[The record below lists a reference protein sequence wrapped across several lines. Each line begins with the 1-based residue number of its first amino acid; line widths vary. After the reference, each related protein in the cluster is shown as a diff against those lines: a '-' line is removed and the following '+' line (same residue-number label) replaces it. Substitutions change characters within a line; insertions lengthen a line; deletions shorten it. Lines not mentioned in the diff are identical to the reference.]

1 MSFKDELNRQSK
13 TPEDVIYESA
23 RTCASLDH
31 YNIKRQ
37 LLLMA
42 EGGQYTYVNGKR
54 KIVYYYTK
62 SHVNS
67 YFDQSVSD
75 IAVNKTLF
83 NRGGQHAYRS
93 YFYLKNKTGFDMY
106 INTLKK
112 MAEADDIRIS
122 VVAYY
127 YHPDPKQCE
136 EYAIFNVH
144 YDTFYNPRYWL
155 SPCLKCEVE
164 Y

>member
-1 MSFKDELNRQSK
+1 MSFQDELNRRSK
-13 TPEDVIYESA
+13 TPEDVTNESS
-23 RTCASLDH
+23 RTHASLDH
-31 YNIKRQ
+31 YNIKRE

-54 KIVYYYTK
+54 KIVYYCKK
-62 SHVNS
+62 SYMNRYFKQVVN
-67 YFDQSVSD
+67 D
-75 IAVNKTLF
+75 IIVNRTLF

-93 YFYLKNKTGFDMY
+93 YFYLTDKAGFDAY
-106 INTLKK
+106 IKTLKQL
-112 MAEADDIRIS
+112 AEEDNIRVS
-122 VVAYY
+122 VIAYY
-127 YHPDPKQCE
+127 SHTDPSQCK

-144 YDTFYNPRYWL
+144 YDTFYNPTYWL

>member
-13 TPEDVIYESA
+13 TPEDVINESS
-23 RTCASLDH
+23 RLNASLDH

-42 EGGQYTYVNGKR
+42 EGGQYTCVNGKR
-54 KIVYYYTK
+54 KMVYYYTK

-67 YFDQSVSD
+67 YFDQAVSD

-93 YFYLKNKTGFDMY
+93 YFY
-106 INTLKK
+106 
-112 MAEADDIRIS
+112 
-122 VVAYY
+122 
-127 YHPDPKQCE
+127 
-136 EYAIFNVH
+136 
-144 YDTFYNPRYWL
+144 
-155 SPCLKCEVE
+155 
-164 Y
+164 